1 MNLELLGLGALS
13 LVCAFILKSL
23 SYKGAP
29 VFSAI
34 CILIILARAFGALCG
49 IIPELL
55 SIADSVEGLE
65 IIKLSLKIVAC
76 GYLFGICADLCR
88 EMGENGIA
96 KALDLSSRVE
106 IIIMLLP
113 YFGEIIRLGGEVL

>member
-1 MNLELLGLGALS
+1 VNFELLGLGTLS

-29 VFSAI
+29 VFSGI
-34 CILIILARAFGALCG
+34 CILIILTRAFSSLSG

-55 SIADSVEGLE
+55 SLADSIKSLE
-65 IIKLSLKIVAC
+65 IIKLSMKILAV

-113 YFGEIIRLGGEVL
+113 YFAEIIRLGGEVL